1 MSVVMVSPG
10 LDQNQ
15 FSSEEINNTAVEDL
29 PQVQVQSSQSQSLD
43 VNLKV
48 SKHFSPNDFI
58 DIPLLIPDHEGLTD
72 EDEDDVSYRNN
83 SSSIPPGTSQVTSTQ
98 TSFQSSFP
106 LAETY
111 ATNSFRHRINKSSG
125 HHHHKNLSR
134 TLLRD
139 RIVSSSLSS
148 TPSTATA
155 TAKYPRLNSRSSLT
169 PLVFLQER
177 TKLMAIIVK
186 YIATK
191 IENSFPPDS
200 SGGINK
206 DELELDKVMLLL
218 VARLGLGLPLFLK
231 LIIYLFRYMDI
242 VYLLRYLNQLN
253 NMANYQLMDFGLKQ
267 LIIGCFKLT
276 VEMER
281 QEEIKLGV
289 TDMVIGI
296 QGMAG
301 RIYTKDWEAITGFT
315 MTEIDVIA
323 LTISKRLN
331 GKLTIKTMELLK
343 LKSEI
348 FRFVRMVSTTV

>member
-1 MSVVMVSPG
+1 MHQLPTENKPATENEP
-10 LDQNQ
+10 LDAEEAP
-15 FSSEEINNTAVEDL
+15 SSTDDASLKNTPSAAK
-29 PQVQVQSSQSQSLD
+29 PF
-43 VNLKV
+43 N
-48 SKHFSPNDFI
+48 PNDFI

-72 EDEDDVSYRNN
+72 DDDDDASYRNN
-83 SSSIPPGTSQVTSTQ
+83 SNVTPSMARTATASQAISTQ
-98 TSFQSSFP
+98 TSFQTLPADAASRSSVYERNTTVRLSVARNP
-106 LAETY
+106 HGIHKSHAHQLRHSKSVIRSRLA
-111 ATNSFRHRINKSSG
+111 SGSSR
-125 HHHHKNLSR
+125 SY
-134 TLLRD
+134 
-139 RIVSSSLSS
+139 SAMESESSLS
-148 TPSTATA
+148 
-155 TAKYPRLNSRSSLT
+155 
-169 PLVFLQER
+169 PLVFFQER
-177 TKLMAIIVK
+177 TRLMAIIVK

-200 SGGINK
+200 SGGINAA
-206 DELELDKVMLLL
+206 DLELDKVMLLL
-218 VARLGLGLPLFLK
+218 VARLGLTLPLFLK

-281 QEEIKLGV
+281 QEEIKTGV
-289 TDMVIGI
+289 TDIVTGM
-296 QGMAG
+296 QGLAG
-301 RIYTKDWEAITGFT
+301 RIYTKDWEAITGFN

-348 FRFVRMVSTTV
+348 HRFVRMVSTAV